1 MIVVISRMGSEVSSN
16 RSAVQFE
23 WLAQLPSAWTC
34 VSGRFGVHFFQG
46 ELSVSDMDRLEAV
59 GERWQRANKGQRVEI
74 VVILP
79 SKARL
84 NTEERQ
90 RMSRLMRHGEAERL
104 AAATVIL
111 AEGVSGALQ
120 RSLLTGLLLV
130 TPAPHPVKVCG
141 TLEEAVGFLA
151 PHLQTTLGVRASAEG
166 VLAAVVPL
174 YAAFRDRSTAR

>member
-1 MIVVISRMGSEVSSN
+1 MIVMTTSMASEVSSN
-16 RSAVQFE
+16 RTSAQFE

-59 GERWQRANKGQRVEI
+59 GERWQRGNKGPRVEM

-79 SKARL
+79 SRARL
-84 NTEERQ
+84 SGDERQ
-90 RMSRLMRHGEAERL
+90 RMSRLMRHGEADRV

-111 AEGVSGALQ
+111 ADGVSGSLQ

-141 TLEEAVGFLA
+141 KLDEALLFLS
-151 PHLQTTLGVRASAEG
+151 PYLQKLGGQPNLGELVSA
-166 VLAAVVPL
+166 VNAL
-174 YAAFRDRSTAR
+174 YAAFRDRPTAG